1 MSLILSRE
9 DYFPAANLPV
19 AVAERM
25 PQPSFPP
32 HRHEFGEIVIV
43 WRGNGLHVL
52 NERPW
57 LVTCGD
63 VFYIHDNDC
72 HSYDT
77 VNDLVLDN
85 ILYCRDRFRLG
96 LDWSQLLPPQ
106 TDKTPGCWRL
116 TTRGMSLARGV
127 ITQLERESRKTDPL
141 SIQLSEALFLQL
153 ALILRRHGYA
163 ADRPWALP
171 EGEQLDLLMSALQGA
186 VVRPFDLSAFC
197 QQNKLNERAL
207 KQLFRQQT
215 GMTIGHYLRQL
226 QLCQAKYLLR
236 TRDCLISEVAA
247 RCGFDDS
254 NYFSVVFTREIGQ
267 TPSAWRQRFLQHIQQ
282 NKTPAAER
290 EEPVPPVRHR

>member
-9 DYFPAANLPV
+9 DYFPAPALPI
-19 AVAERM
+19 AVAERL

-32 HRHEFGEIVIV
+32 HRHEFSEIVIV

-52 NERPW
+52 NDRPW
-57 LVTCGD
+57 LITCGD
-63 VFYIHDNDC
+63 VFYIRDNDC
-72 HSYDT
+72 HSYDS

-85 ILYCRDRFRLG
+85 ILYCRDRFHLG
-96 LDWSQLLPPQ
+96 LDWSQLLPP
-106 TDKTPGCWRL
+106 DDAESPGCWRL
-116 TTRGMSLARGV
+116 TTRGMALARGV
-127 ITQLERESRKTDPL
+127 IVQLERESRKSDPL

-163 ADRPWALP
+163 ADRPWVLP

-186 VVRPFDLSAFC
+186 IDRPFDLATFC
-197 QQNKLNERAL
+197 QQNQLSERAL

-226 QLCQAKYLLR
+226 QLCQAKYFLR
-236 TRDCLISEVAA
+236 TQDWLISEVAA

-254 NYFSVVFTREIGQ
+254 NYFSVVFTRETGL
-267 TPSAWRQRFLQHIQQ
+267 TPSAWRQRFLPHS
-282 NKTPAAER
+282 PAMTGQVSMNAD
-290 EEPVPPVRHR
+290 PTM